1 MPAWLL
7 ATKLPGFNRRK
18 QMKKQQR
25 RDPAMVA
32 ADFRDQLIKIID
44 AALSDGA
51 KNYFLVEALDAQIV
65 RLRMAAA
72 SRPW

>member
-1 MPAWLL
+1 
-7 ATKLPGFNRRK
+7 
-18 QMKKQQR
+18 MKTQQR

-32 ADFRDQLIKIID
+32 AGFRDHLIKLVDD
-44 AALSDGA
+44 ALGEGA

-72 SRPW
+72 NKPR